1 MAVTNVKERLMQ
13 IAIQRFATHGYEAT
27 TMRSI
32 ASRAGVTLPTLYH
45 YFGDKKN
52 LFQEVCLITFA
63 PRAERGLTGF
73 EKSAAP
79 TECKVMEFFVGLADE
94 LLNNE
99 NYFKLMHREIIDQD
113 REGIRKLTE
122 RCWNRPFATLCL
134 AYRALLP
141 KGTDV
146 ATVAFTSFSLIFGLI
161 EFRRKAPFLH
171 ESLSKHYE
179 PAALAE
185 LVLATTVPSI
195 DWRKFPAQA
204 A

>member
-1 MAVTNVKERLMQ
+1 MALKSVKERLMQ
-13 IAIQRFATHGYEAT
+13 IAIQRFAAHGYEAT

-73 EKSAAP
+73 ERSAAP
-79 TECKVMEFFVGLADE
+79 TELKVLQFFVGLADE
-94 LLNNE
+94 LLTNE
-99 NYFKLMHREIIDQD
+99 DYFKLMHREIIDQD
-113 REGIRKLTE
+113 RDGIRKLTE
-122 RCWNRPFATLCL
+122 RCWSRPFATLCL
-134 AYRALLP
+134 AYQALLP
-141 KGTDV
+141 KGEDV
-146 ATVAFTSFSLIFGLI
+146 VTVAFTSFSLLFGLV

-171 ESLSKHYE
+171 ETLGRHYE

-185 LVLATTVPSI
+185 LVLTTTVPSV
-195 DWRKFPAQA
+195 DWRKLQA
-204 A
+204 KAA